1 MLSSDRVLFATP
13 SQCALET
20 QATLVFGSER
30 IQTALAAI
38 YDLAEKQP
46 QASLKSG
53 SSTLRQAM
61 QEIAF
66 AYVLRN
72 LNDDATTPK
81 ILWDQNPPHVVDGV
95 SIPGSRAIGN
105 NPDNIYRRIPLSA
118 DEQYCLRGK
127 ILGPVA
133 ADVRFSVLPHFSMQ
147 ADIYILQCQSGLY
160 PIGLH

>member
-1 MLSSDRVLFATP
+1 MTEMLSSDRVLFATP

-127 ILGPVA
+127 I
-133 ADVRFSVLPHFSMQ
+133 F
-147 ADIYILQCQSGLY
+147 
-160 PIGLH
+160 